1 MHLRQT
7 VCEVST
13 VFFIIAAG
21 AALYWNTF
29 SFFPS
34 LLPGYPGDA
43 FFPQLSLA
51 FLFFCC
57 VVFLL
62 RHALHRLRGEEDPV
76 AAGETV
82 EIPLPR
88 FFAVIVIVCAY
99 VYLLP
104 VAGFEL
110 STFAFVFVTMT
121 TRLRG
126 SPVRQVLKGIAL
138 ALVTTLLCYAIFVMA
153 LNVSLPLKILPRITL

>member
-7 VCEVST
+7 VCEVAT
-13 VFFIIAAG
+13 VSVIIAAG
-21 AALYWNTF
+21 AALYWNTL

-43 FFPQLSLA
+43 FFPQLVLGFLFICCSA
-51 FLFFCC
+51 FL
-57 VVFLL
+57 LG
-62 RHALHRLRGEEDPV
+62 HALRRLKWRT
-76 AAGETV
+76 AATSADTV
-82 EIPLPR
+82 ELPLWR
-88 FFAVIVIVCAY
+88 FLSVIAVVCAY

-110 STFAFVFVTMT
+110 STFAFVLVTMT

-126 SPVRQVLKGIAL
+126 SAAVQAVKGLAL
-138 ALVTTLLCYAIFVMA
+138 AFVTTLLCYAAFVMA
-153 LNVSLPLKILPRITL
+153 LNVSLPLKILPRIVL